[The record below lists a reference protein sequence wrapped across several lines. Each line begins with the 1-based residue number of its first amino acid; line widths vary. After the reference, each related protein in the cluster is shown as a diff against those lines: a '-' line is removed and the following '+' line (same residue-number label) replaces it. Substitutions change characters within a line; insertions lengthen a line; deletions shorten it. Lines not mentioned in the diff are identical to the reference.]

1 MLDIEL
7 IRNDPERVREALR
20 KRNDDPALVDEV
32 YALDVRRRE
41 MLQEVETL
49 RAERN
54 RVSKEIGR
62 MQDKDARQA
71 RITEMREVG
80 EQLAA
85 LE

>member
-32 YALDVRRRE
+32 HALDVLRRE

-54 RVSKEIGR
+54 QI
-62 MQDKDARQA
+62 
-71 RITEMREVG
+71 I
-80 EQLAA
+80 
-85 LE
+85 